1 MAKRS
6 AQEVIDQLI
15 RENKPNE
22 HTLYAFAMIFV
33 GLGTGCFIYSVITGH
48 WALSIGSAFETG
60 LFYPAM
66 NAVQKIRR
74 ENQTIRLLELALT
87 NASTAEDAAAAAL
100 ARLKGG
106 LRFPPQA
113 VPQKSLTTSKP
124 LRLAPRHVRVDLGGY
139 AFANPTSKPN
149 GINAGDQQ
157 WQRQTFSAH
166 MMIFARCYAWPGW
179 RSASTAL
186 DDVTA
191 TCYNSCGARYAKPE
205 RSPRLKRPR
214 RPQ

>member
-22 HTLYAFAMIFV
+22 HTLYALAMLFV

-48 WALSIGSAFETG
+48 WALSIGSAIETG

-87 NASTAEDAAAAAL
+87 NASTAEDAAAAIHKAFL
-100 ARLKGG
+100 QEFSHNKG
-106 LRFPPQA
+106 
-113 VPQKSLTTSKP
+113 
-124 LRLAPRHVRVDLGGY
+124 
-139 AFANPTSKPN
+139 
-149 GINAGDQQ
+149 
-157 WQRQTFSAH
+157 
-166 MMIFARCYAWPGW
+166 
-179 RSASTAL
+179 ST
-186 DDVTA
+186 DVGTK
-191 TCYNSCGARYAKPE
+191 THGP
-205 RSPRLKRPR
+205 
-214 RPQ
+214 